1 MDLKETIAAAKAE
14 GMSYGEYVMK
24 HDPPDKTEQAEPN
37 EESHVG
43 IKRICPQCG
52 KTFWVI
58 SEKSKK
64 KYCGSVCLQN
74 ASYDRVKQRKKEKSM
89 AMPDDKQA
97 ETLQPEKR
105 PITFGD
111 ILDLL
116 DRDATEVA
124 LHHGDDYITGDA
136 ASKLWK
142 SLEQMTIA
150 KIGVDED
157 SLDIWTEDE
166 P

>member
-1 MDLKETIAAAKAE
+1 MAQSAN
-14 GMSYGEYVMK
+14 
-24 HDPPDKTEQAEPN
+24 EP
-37 EESHVG
+37 
-43 IKRICPQCG
+43 
-52 KTFWVI
+52 
-58 SEKSKK
+58 
-64 KYCGSVCLQN
+64 L
-74 ASYDRVKQRKKEKSM
+74 
-89 AMPDDKQA
+89 

-157 SLDIWTEDE
+157 SLDIWLEDE